1 MRTVNPEE
9 HARKRAHILRA
20 AAGEFAAHGV
30 DGTSTAR
37 ICRAAGIGSGTLFHY
52 FATKREIFHALFG
65 DDVPRNAEA
74 CARALAAE
82 RPDDGLA
89 LLLDHLLADLADPLV
104 PGLAA
109 AAVFQANRDEEFA
122 RMVLTDSAQ
131 IRTALTTLTTRLAAA
146 GRQLAFPPERAAGW
160 IQSLIDGAYLA
171 AGEPDFDPEA
181 HAAELRQIVAWLT
194 GRDRYGAPAQPADGP
209 APSHP

>member
-9 HARKRAHILRA
+9 HARKRAHILSA
-20 AAGEFAAHGV
+20 AAEEFAAHGV

-52 FATKREIFHALFG
+52 FATKRDIFHALFG

-74 CARALAAE
+74 CARALAAD
-82 RPDDGLA
+82 RPDDGLD

-122 RMVLTDSAQ
+122 RMIHTDNTQ
-131 IRTALTTLTTRLAAA
+131 IRAALATLTERLATA
-146 GRQLAFPPERAAGW
+146 GRRLAFPPERVAGW
-160 IQSLIDGAYLA
+160 IQSLIDGAYLTA
-171 AGEPDFDPEA
+171 DEPGFDPAA
-181 HAAELRQIVAWLT
+181 HAAELRRIVAWLT
-194 GRDRYGAPAQPADGP
+194 GRERTGAAPHRTGGP

>member
-146 GRQLAFPPERAAGW
+146 ARPGTSGSARSASRWSSRRARPSSGRSAA
-160 IQSLIDGAYLA
+160 SAR
-171 AGEPDFDPEA
+171 A
-181 HAAELRQIVAWLT
+181 HASALR
-194 GRDRYGAPAQPADGP
+194 
-209 APSHP
+209 